1 MIIRYVVVLYFF
13 SSICLQAMESTP
25 QRIREWSEALA
36 KETHSPEGIFHVM
49 RGQLDD
55 GADVNYISSK
65 YGNPLIN
72 AVQNGR
78 IDVIKLLLER
88 GANPNIALRLS
99 SGELANPLQLALG
112 RYNSGMYN
120 DDVARIIVNLLL
132 ESGAH
137 YRDKSIQD
145 LISSSIKVKKL
156 MDEALKK
163 QKIS

>member
-1 MIIRYVVVLYFF
+1 MYLLALFYFP
-13 SSICLQAMESTP
+13 LMQAMEPTP
-25 QRIREWSEALA
+25 QRILEWSEALA
-36 KETHSPEGIFHVM
+36 KETHSLGGILHVM

-55 GADVNYISSK
+55 GADVNYNSLR

-78 IDVIKLLLER
+78 IDVIKLLLAR
-88 GANPNIALRLS
+88 GANPNITVRLP
-99 SGELANPLQLALG
+99 SGELTNPLQRTLG
-112 RYNSGMYN
+112 LYSSVRFS

-145 LISSSIKVKKL
+145 LIGSDVKVKKL
-156 MDEALKK
+156 MDELLRK

>member
-1 MIIRYVVVLYFF
+1 MIIRYAVVLYFF
-13 SSICLQAMESTP
+13 SSICLQAMEATP
-25 QRIREWSEALA
+25 QRIIEWSEALA
-36 KETHSPEGIFHVM
+36 KETRSLEGILHVM

-55 GADVNYISSK
+55 GADINYNSLK

-78 IDVIKLLLER
+78 IDVIKLLLAR
-88 GANPNIALRLS
+88 GANPNITVRLS
-99 SGELANPLQLALG
+99 SGQLTNPLQRTLG
-112 RYNSGMYN
+112 IYSSGHVS

-145 LISSSIKVKKL
+145 LISSDVKVKKL
-156 MDEALKK
+156 MDELLKK